1 MERKKIL
8 AEMDELLIKEEIM
21 WKQRSCLDK
30 MKWGDRNTKFFQQK
44 ATWRAKKNNISALK
58 RSDGSLSHDVDEMK
72 GITNSFFMNLYS
84 CDKTVNPSYI
94 ISLVKPLVND
104 EMNEDLCKPFSE
116 QEISDALFQIGP
128 LKAPGPDGFPA
139 GFFHRNWGLLKEDI
153 VRAVQQFFISGCM
166 PEGINN
172 TTIVLIPKMK
182 NP

>member
-1 MERKKIL
+1 M
-8 AEMDELLIKEEIM
+8 
-21 WKQRSCLDK
+21 
-30 MKWGDRNTKFFQQK
+30 
-44 ATWRAKKNNISALK
+44 
-58 RSDGSLSHDVDEMK
+58 
-72 GITNSFFMNLYS
+72 
-84 CDKTVNPSYI
+84 
-94 ISLVKPLVND
+94 KPLVND

-182 NP
+182 NPQSIKDFRPISLCNVIYKIISKCLVNRLRSLLDGMISLLKVRSFQAG